1 MNYRPSAR
9 VLLVCFAMV
18 VVLFSGSCARKRKV
32 AAHLSKETPKA
43 IAPVCALE
51 VSAPTVSR
59 GDHLGISA
67 KASALPFTDK
77 EVTWKYRWE
86 VIDPNGRVVP
96 INGAGAA
103 IDVPTAR
110 LACGSYRVMTTVTAV
125 ATPADCSGDCVTNGQ
140 TTCTATFEVTE
151 APCAKAS
158 CEITVEPRG
167 LLRFRATATGLDD
180 PAFTWHTTSGS
191 LSSATGA
198 EVILEPGGPWP
209 SSITVTVNASTGRTR
224 CDQPCPGA
232 SSSVTLATRE
242 YADVLFAVAGGVPL
256 QRPSGRKHYRRSRR
270 ASETPTS
277 NGGNVSASQTTAPAH
292 AHMKRSSGNQPV
304 TAAADGD
311 PDIDTQ
317 LERLKKANA
326 VFNTP
331 ESMTVGETR
340 TIQLL
345 LGLNSVPELEGMIQE
360 PGKIERATS
369 IRISNQME
377 AKLSGDDFSITEI
390 TPTRLP
396 ISMKEANEWRWDIKP
411 EKSGTLRLELA
422 LNVIL
427 FVEGNQLGR
436 TIQTFKRD
444 IKVPVVE
451 VPWSLTGSIL
461 GFIKSEWKWLWTV
474 LVAPLVPWIWKRLRK
489 TADAP

>member
-1 MNYRPSAR
+1 MLA
-9 VLLVCFAMV
+9 
-18 VVLFSGSCARKRKV
+18 VLFTGSCARKRKV
-32 AAHLSKETPKA
+32 AAHPSQGTPKA
-43 IAPVCALE
+43 IAPICALE
-51 VSAPTVSR
+51 VSPATVSR

-96 INGAGAA
+96 ISGADAV
-103 IDVPTAR
+103 IDLPTAR
-110 LACGSYRVMTTVTAV
+110 LACGSYRVMTSVTAV
-125 ATPADCSGDCVTNGQ
+125 ATAADCSGDCVTSGQ

-151 APCAKAS
+151 APCSLVS
-158 CEITVEPRG
+158 CEISVEPQGR
-167 LLRFRATATGLDD
+167 LIFRATAAGLDD

-198 EVILEPGGPWP
+198 EVSLEPGGSWP
-209 SSITVTVNASTGRTR
+209 DYFTVTVKVSTNRTR

-232 SSSVTLATRE
+232 SSSVTVETRKYSDLLLAME
-242 YADVLFAVAGGVPL
+242 GVPL
-256 QRPSGRKHYRRSRR
+256 ERPPTSGRRHSRR
-270 ASETPTS
+270 RPASETSTS
-277 NGGNVSASQTTAPAH
+277 NGGNVSETHTTTPAH

-304 TAAADGD
+304 TAPADGD

-340 TIQLL
+340 TVQLL

-396 ISMKEANEWRWDIKP
+396 ISMKEANEWKWDIKP
-411 EKSGTLRLELA
+411 EKAGTLRLELA

-451 VPWSLTGSIL
+451 VPWSLKGSIV
-461 GFIKSEWKWLWTV
+461 GFIKTEWKWLWAV
-474 LVAPLVPWIWKRLRK
+474 LVAPLIPWIWKRLRK